1 MDMEIAERPEVKDKI
16 LQAAFSMFCQRG
28 IKSVSMDDIAQHL
41 SMSKKTLYKW
51 FRNKD
56 QVIYEAME
64 AYLGNVQQD
73 CECFIETSGNAIEEL
88 FQVVALSK
96 RVFSNMH
103 PSVFYDLQ
111 KYHPASWDL
120 WMQHKNGYIL
130 EKVRDNIRRGMKEGL
145 FRQDLDVDVMARMR
159 LVLIELPFNP
169 TVFPPHQYDARR
181 VQMAVLEHYMLGI
194 ATLKGHKLINELK
207 HIKEEE

>member
-1 MDMEIAERPEVKDKI
+1 MDMEIAERSEAKDKI
-16 LQAAFSMFCQRG
+16 MQAAFGMFCQRG

-56 QVIYEAME
+56 EVIYEAMD
-64 AYLGNVQQD
+64 AYLMGVQQD

-88 FQVVALSK
+88 FQVVALTK

-103 PSVFYDLQ
+103 PSIFHDLQ
-111 KYHPASWDL
+111 KYHPTSWDL

-130 EKVRDNIRRGMKEGL
+130 EKVRDNIKRGMKEGL
-145 FRQDLDVDVMARMR
+145 FRKDLDVDVMARMR
-159 LVLIELPFNP
+159 LVLIELPFNQA
-169 TVFPPHQYDARR
+169 VFPPDLYDARR

-207 HIKEEE
+207 QVTEEE

>member
-1 MDMEIAERPEVKDKI
+1 MDMETAERTEAKDKI
-16 LQAAFSMFCQRG
+16 LQAAFGMFCQCG
-28 IKSVSMDDIAQHL
+28 IKSVSMDDIAQRL

-73 CECFIETSGNAIEEL
+73 CECFIETSGSAIEEL
-88 FQVVALSK
+88 FQVVELTK

-103 PSVFYDLQ
+103 PSIFHDLQ
-111 KYHPASWDL
+111 KYHPDSWDL

-130 EKVRDNIRRGMKEGL
+130 EKVEANIRRGMKEGL
-145 FRQDLDVDVMARMR
+145 FRQGLDVDVMARMR
-159 LVLIELPFNP
+159 LVLIELPFNQA
-169 TVFPPHQYDARR
+169 VFPPHQYDARR

-207 HIKEEE
+207 HINEEE

>member
-1 MDMEIAERPEVKDKI
+1 METAEKTEAKDKI
-16 LQAAFSMFCQRG
+16 LQAAFEMFCQRG

-56 QVIYEAME
+56 QVIYEAIE
-64 AYLGNVQQD
+64 GFLGSVQQD

-88 FQVVALSK
+88 FQIVDLSK

-103 PSVFYDLQ
+103 PSIFYDLQ
-111 KYHPASWDL
+111 KYHPDSWNL
-120 WMQHKNGYIL
+120 WMQHKNAYIL
-130 EKVRDNIRRGMKEGL
+130 EKVRENILRGMKEGL
-145 FRQDLDVDVMARMR
+145 FRRDLDVEVMARMR
-159 LVLIELPFNP
+159 LVLIELPFNQL
-169 TVFPPHQYDARR
+169 VFPPHQYDARR
-181 VQMAVLEHYMLGI
+181 VQLAVLEHYMLGI

-207 HIKEEE
+207 HITEEE